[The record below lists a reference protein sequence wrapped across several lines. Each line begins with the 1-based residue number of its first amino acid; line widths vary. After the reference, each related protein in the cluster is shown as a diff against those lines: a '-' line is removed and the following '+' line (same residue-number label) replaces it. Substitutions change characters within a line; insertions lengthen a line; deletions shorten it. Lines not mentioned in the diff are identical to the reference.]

1 MYDISYQE
9 DSNRIAKVD
18 YFEDQLTGQYRWTD
32 SYNYDKDV
40 LFIEKSYPSGQSYIY
55 KYKYHNQKID
65 FERVVND
72 NSKYRSLTYDDAGNI
87 DYVTF
92 YAYIQPNKIHSL
104 VSELKYNNEEY
115 FLYLI
120 HLAS

>member
-87 DYVTF
+87 DYVIKNDEN
-92 YAYIQPNKIHSL
+92 YISHIHDI
-104 VSELKYNNEEY
+104 VYDTKNHPFKNVGII
-115 FLYLI
+115 FTM
-120 HLAS
+120 